1 MSLLVGLSQIT
12 YLSDA
17 IACLHDLHTM
27 PVSIIVMLQS
37 TIIPAAAISMVSVVV
52 PRTLQHLATLRGFV
66 SQRQMEESIQ
76 KSYFAFLVTQIFLV
90 ASVSVSIQ
98 AALVS
103 IKNAGQS
110 IPMLLTKTLPNTSN
124 YFLSY
129 IIISI
134 ILTISSLFLRINT
147 LIFFVSS
154 LIAKRTPRKQSLIE
168 EDLNLKQ

>member
-1 MSLLVGLSQIT
+1 
-12 YLSDA
+12 
-17 IACLHDLHTM
+17 M
-27 PVSIIVMLQS
+27 PVSIIVILQS
-37 TIIPAAAISMVSVVV
+37 TIILAAAIFLVLVVV
-52 PRTLQHLATLRGFV
+52 PRTLQYLATLRGFV
-66 SQRQMEESIQ
+66 SQRQIEEFIQ

-90 ASVSVSIQ
+90 ASVLVSIQ

-110 IPMLLTKTLPNTSN
+110 ILILLTKTLPNTSN

-168 EDLNLKQ
+168 EDLNLKQQATFVPTLISLVYIGIYYSIISLIS